1 MSLFFPVIVPDGA
14 VRDLRRVQ
22 GVLLPR
28 FIGKKARIIHGRAS
42 VYRFPL
48 DAHIL
53 VSLIPRFFIHFGASL
68 IRRLDLIIGD
78 IWENSFVFTEC
89 YRVTIKDQARVRA
102 SSNFAL

>member
-1 MSLFFPVIVPDGA
+1 MGLVTGSNVVVLPSDVPDGA

-53 VSLIPRFFIHFGASL
+53 VSLIPRFSFTSVQVLFAVL
-68 IRRLDLIIGD
+68 I
-78 IWENSFVFTEC
+78 
-89 YRVTIKDQARVRA
+89 
-102 SSNFAL
+102 